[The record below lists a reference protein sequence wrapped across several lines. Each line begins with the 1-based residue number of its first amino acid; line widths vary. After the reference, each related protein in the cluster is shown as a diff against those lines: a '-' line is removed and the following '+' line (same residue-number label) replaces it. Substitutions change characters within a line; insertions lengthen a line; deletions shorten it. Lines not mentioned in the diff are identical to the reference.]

1 MLVLSR
7 KKTQRLKLGNDI
19 IVTVIDVSG
28 EKVRL
33 GIDAPREVTILR
45 EELEQR
51 EEAKAKEMGSESTL
65 LLKRKAS

>member
-7 KKTQRLKLGNDI
+7 KKTQRLKLGDDI
-19 IVTVIDVSG
+19 VVTVIDVSG

-45 EELEQR
+45 EELELR
-51 EEAKAKEMGSESTL
+51 AEAKLPEK
-65 LLKRKAS
+65 KAS

>member
-7 KKTQRLKLGNDI
+7 KKTQRLKLGTDI

-33 GIDAPREVTILR
+33 GIDAPKEVTILR
-45 EELEQR
+45 EELELRDNHEPQ
-51 EEAKAKEMGSESTL
+51 
-65 LLKRKAS
+65 RKAS

>member
-7 KKTQRLKLGNDI
+7 KKTQRLKLGDDI
-19 IVTVIDVSG
+19 VVTVIDVSG

-51 EEAKAKEMGSESTL
+51 EIPKLPEK
-65 LLKRKAS
+65 KAS

>member
-7 KKTQRLKLGNDI
+7 KKTQRLKLGDDI
-19 IVTVIDVSG
+19 VVTVIDVSG

-45 EELEQR
+45 EELELR
-51 EEAKAKEMGSESTL
+51 DEAKIPK
-65 LLKRKAS
+65 KKAS

>member
-33 GIDAPREVTILR
+33 GIDAPREVTIL
-45 EELEQR
+45 
-51 EEAKAKEMGSESTL
+51 S
-65 LLKRKAS
+65 

>member
-7 KKTQRLKLGNDI
+7 KKTQRLKLGDDI
-19 IVTVIDVSG
+19 VVTVIDVSG

-45 EELEQR
+45 EELELR
-51 EEAKAKEMGSESTL
+51 EAKIPEK
-65 LLKRKAS
+65 KAS

>member
-7 KKTQRLKLGNDI
+7 KKTQRLKLGDDI
-19 IVTVIDVSG
+19 VVTVIDVSG

-45 EELEQR
+45 EELELR
-51 EEAKAKEMGSESTL
+51 DEAKIPKKKPRSARS
-65 LLKRKAS
+65 

>member
-51 EEAKAKEMGSESTL
+51 EEAKAKVKRSESTL

>member
-7 KKTQRLKLGNDI
+7 KKTQRLKLGDDI

-51 EEAKAKEMGSESTL
+51 ENPKLPEK
-65 LLKRKAS
+65 KAS